1 MNNNFKRII
10 SSVLTVIM
18 LFGLVCNSAVFP
30 AYAADACGY
39 DPAKTMSEL
48 DLSGEDAQA
57 GNSYSIS
64 TVDELT
70 SFAKYVNAG
79 KPTDG
84 TTFYLTSDI
93 KLTGDTW
100 TPIGSKSATAFKG
113 VFDGCGY
120 AVLKLTVDSQENN
133 QALFG
138 YVSGSAAEIKN
149 LGVEGTL
156 KAKANSAGIVANLD
170 GAMIANSWNA
180 VDVTGTY
187 NVGGIAANVNGGTI
201 TNCTNYAYISGT
213 SGVGAI
219 AGSISGKSAVE
230 YSYYVYY
237 SADKGVGSQSGS
249 NTQSVYRFSSS
260 STEVLAEKE
269 LTVGSKTTNNLLTL
283 LNEWIDIQQKRSDY
297 RTWVFDTS
305 ASSTKRVDGNYPCL
319 EYPDYVPPVESTYTA
334 TATMAALY
342 ESKQHAVDGGFY
354 SISTSDE
361 LKQFRDYVNQGFK
374 TDGVTFFQTADL
386 LVTNSIDSWEPIG
399 NDKNKPFQG
408 IYDGQGY
415 VLTGLLM
422 VDAKSSSGFFGFV
435 NNANATIKNVGIVG
449 VITGSDDCGGIVG
462 ELTAGSVINCWFDG
476 EINAK
481 DRVGGIVG
489 KADQAQILNCVNFG
503 TIVGTSKTGGIVGA
517 CSSSTTIK
525 YCYYSQDSKQG
536 CGESSGSQTALLSFS
551 QDGSDF
557 TLERSVAVGSAS
569 GIKLLNV
576 LNHWVTY
583 LALDSTYRYWKIDAT
598 AAGVARIQGTHPTH
612 LFPGDNSGV
621 KRVDEPHFDVDSET
635 NPYNVKYIETATM
648 TELYDSGADAVA
660 GGHYSIN
667 SGAELKK
674 LALYVKGNHATKDVT
689 FYLTKDVDISV
700 KALGNDA
707 DGWLPIGCDYTVHD
721 SQSLSYVFKG
731 SFDGCGYTVYGLYIY
746 DERGDNV
753 GLFGR
758 TKGAAIKN
766 LGVIGGVVGEF
777 NCGGIVGRAED
788 TTITNCWANV
798 SLQAE
803 SETGGIAG
811 RIKDTT
817 IENCVSYGA
826 TLCAGGETCISGG
839 IAGDV
844 LGKSAIKNCYY
855 LKGTAQGG
863 YNSAPSGT
871 EINILTFTYGFEQ
884 DDYYCMLERATQI
897 DDITTTSLLDAL
909 NAWVFLQNNGQYSG
923 WRNSVTLIGE
933 GDHSGHYPRLMT
945 PGQFQ
950 DSDPNEKY
958 DGDYTATAS
967 VSQLF
972 STGSDG
978 VEGNAYSINGL
989 DDLEALQKY
998 VDAGRKTKGI
1008 IFFMTRDVDM
1018 SYKYHVDGNSWHPIG
1033 DVNNPFVGI
1042 FDGQGY
1048 TVKYLYINTSE
1059 EDQGLF
1065 GHVGKIGQS
1074 ATIKNLGVCG
1084 VVRASTNAGG
1094 IVGDMNFSTIANCWS
1109 SCEVASTGNNAGG
1122 LVGGA
1127 NEGKIVN
1134 CTSYG
1139 AITSTGAYG
1148 AIVGYAWGTTINYCY
1163 YLYGTC
1169 QQAYSSASTVVP
1181 VGVQYFN
1188 GTSSACIL
1196 HEKVNVEGT
1205 TTQNALSALKLYVDA
1220 HPEANYCY
1228 WVIGNT
1234 EEYIKMG
1241 VALFPVL
1248 ISASGTMG
1256 GKDFNE
1262 VQAYFNGTEYYSVI
1276 KAINAANDAEGGGDV
1291 ILVTNV
1297 VFYLHDDVTLDS
1309 DVRLV
1314 TDKYSAIIKSNIK
1327 LQSMQQFDGYFT
1339 VKDGGKIYLWDS
1351 AKNDYALFMYSQKK
1365 ADPSCNSKIYGTT
1378 SLNFR
1383 SAPVVG
1389 DYPSAYNLSLE
1400 DGEFI
1405 INSTLES
1412 GNPHGIPGG
1421 STITVKSRATFNVGA
1436 NARIRTTGGT
1446 ADGKRAGADILN
1458 EGTVKIGNA
1467 TLDRNGGV
1475 RMCGIFEDDGG
1486 TVTLPYI
1493 YKEGYTLRG
1502 WSDANGTIHVAGS
1515 RVKDVQPNS
1524 AFKAEWSLGESA
1536 NDPYPGD
1543 DAFSDDTPVY
1553 NIPITVIQSNGGT
1566 ISPESMMAAK
1576 GENLSFQITANSG
1589 YIIKTVLVDGKN
1601 VTSQLDENN
1610 CYNYISISRASTII
1624 ALFAKTTNEAYYNWV
1639 NSFTDISANDWFYE
1653 SVRYTASAQLFIG
1666 TEATVFS
1673 PDDAM
1678 TREMIVTVLWR
1689 LAGSPVVP
1697 DENKISFRDVSTD
1710 SYAYE
1715 AIRWASMF
1723 NIIEGYGDGTFGY
1736 GDPILREQLV
1746 TILFRFARSYVGV
1759 DVSLTDSTNILGY
1772 SDVLQI
1778 SQGMAQPFQWAVGA
1792 KIIYGTSRTTLEPR
1806 GMATRAQVA
1815 AVFQRFSTIFMDK
1828 IPVFKT

>member
-10 SSVLTVIM
+10 SSVLTVVM
-18 LFGLVCNSAVFP
+18 LFGLVCNSTVFP

-48 DLSGEDAQA
+48 DLSGEEALA
-57 GNSYSIS
+57 GKSYSIS
-64 TVDELT
+64 TADELCA
-70 SFAKYVNAG
+70 FAKYVNAG
-79 KPTDG
+79 KLTEG
-84 TTFYLTSDI
+84 VTFYLTSDI
-93 KLTGDTW
+93 KLSNVTW
-100 TPIGSKSATAFKG
+100 TPIGSKAALAFKG

-187 NVGGIAANVNGGTI
+187 NVGGIAANINGGTI

-635 NPYNVKYIETATM
+635 NPYNVKYNETATM
-648 TELYDSGADAVA
+648 TELYESGTDAIA

-758 TKGAAIKN
+758 TKGATIKN

-978 VEGNAYSINGL
+978 IEGNAYSINGL

-1220 HPEANYCY
+1220 HPETNYCY

-1256 GKDFNE
+1256 DKDFKE

-1276 KAINAANDAEGGGDV
+1276 KAINAANDTEGGGDV
-1291 ILVTNV
+1291 ILATNV

-1314 TDKYSAIIKSNIK
+1314 TDKYSAVIKSNIK

-1412 GNPHGIPGG
+1412 GNPHTIPGG
-1421 STITVKSRATFNVGA
+1421 STLSIQTHATLNVGA
-1436 NARIRTTGGT
+1436 NARIRTTGG
-1446 ADGKRAGADILN
+1446 AVVMN

-1467 TLDRNGGV
+1467 TLDRNGGTKMKGV
-1475 RMCGIFEDDGG
+1475 FEDDGG

-1515 RVKDVQPNS
+1515 RVKDVQPNC

-1566 ISPESMMAAK
+1566 ISPDSMMAAK
-1576 GENLSFQITANSG
+1576 GENLSYQISADTG
-1589 YIIKTVLVDGKN
+1589 YQIKTVLVDGQPVK
-1601 VTSQLDENN
+1601 LDENN
-1610 CYNYISISRASTII
+1610 CYHFISISRAHNII

-1639 NSFTDISANDWFYE
+1639 NSFTDISKNDWFYE

>member
-18 LFGLVCNSAVFP
+18 LFGLVCNSALFP

-48 DLSGEDAQA
+48 DLSGEEALA
-57 GNSYSIS
+57 GKSYSIS
-64 TVDELT
+64 TADELCA
-70 SFAKYVNAG
+70 FAKYVNAG
-79 KPTDG
+79 KLTEG
-84 TTFYLTSDI
+84 VTFYLTSDI
-93 KLTGDTW
+93 KLSNVTW
-100 TPIGSKSATAFKG
+100 TPIGSKAALAFKG

-758 TKGAAIKN
+758 TKGATIKN

-855 LKGTAQGG
+855 LKDTAQGG
-863 YNSAPSGT
+863 YNSAPSGI

-978 VEGNAYSINGL
+978 IEGCCYSINGL

-1220 HPEANYCY
+1220 HPETNYCY

-1291 ILVTNV
+1291 ILATNV

-1412 GNPHGIPGG
+1412 GNPHTIPGG
-1421 STITVKSRATFNVGA
+1421 STLSIQTHATLNVGA
-1436 NARIRTTGGT
+1436 NARIRTTGG
-1446 ADGKRAGADILN
+1446 AVVMN

-1467 TLDRNGGV
+1467 TLDRNGGTKMKGV
-1475 RMCGIFEDDGG
+1475 FEDDGG

-1566 ISPESMMAAK
+1566 ISPDSMMAAK
-1576 GENLSFQITANSG
+1576 GENLSYQISADTG
-1589 YIIKTVLVDGKN
+1589 YQIKTVLVDGQPVK
-1601 VTSQLDENN
+1601 LDENN
-1610 CYNYISISRASTII
+1610 CYHFISISRAHNII

>member
-10 SSVLTVIM
+10 SSVLTVVM

-48 DLSGEDAQA
+48 DLSGEEALA
-57 GNSYSIS
+57 GKSYSIS
-64 TVDELT
+64 TADELCA
-70 SFAKYVNAG
+70 FAKYVNAG
-79 KPTDG
+79 KLTEG
-84 TTFYLTSDI
+84 VTFYLTSDI
-93 KLTGDTW
+93 KLSNVTW
-100 TPIGSKSATAFKG
+100 TPIGSKAALAFKG

-187 NVGGIAANVNGGTI
+187 NVGGIAANINGGTI

-635 NPYNVKYIETATM
+635 NPYNVKYNETATM
-648 TELYDSGADAVA
+648 TELYESGTDAIA
-660 GGHYSIN
+660 GGHYSIS
-667 SGAELKK
+667 SGEELKK
-674 LALYVKGNHATKDVT
+674 LALFVKENHSTADAT

-700 KALGNDA
+700 KAIGNDA

-758 TKGAAIKN
+758 TKGATIKN

-978 VEGNAYSINGL
+978 IEGNAYSINGL

-1220 HPEANYCY
+1220 HPETNYCY

-1234 EEYIKMG
+1234 EEYLKMG

-1256 GKDFNE
+1256 DKDFKE

-1291 ILVTNV
+1291 ILATNV

-1412 GNPHGIPGG
+1412 GNPHTIPGG
-1421 STITVKSRATFNVGA
+1421 STLSIQTHATLNVGA
-1436 NARIRTTGGT
+1436 NARIRTTGG
-1446 ADGKRAGADILN
+1446 AVVMN

-1467 TLDRNGGV
+1467 TLDRNGGTKMKGV
-1475 RMCGIFEDDGG
+1475 FEDDGG

-1502 WSDANGTIHVAGS
+1502 WSGANGTIHVAGS

-1566 ISPESMMAAK
+1566 ISPDSMMAAK
-1576 GENLSFQITANSG
+1576 GENLSYQISADTG
-1589 YIIKTVLVDGKN
+1589 YQIKTVLVDGQP
-1601 VTSQLDENN
+1601 VELDENN
-1610 CYNYISISRASTII
+1610 CYHFISISRAHNII

>member
-48 DLSGEDAQA
+48 DLSGEEALA
-57 GNSYSIS
+57 GKSYSIS
-64 TVDELT
+64 TADELCA
-70 SFAKYVNAG
+70 FAKYVNAG
-79 KPTDG
+79 KLTEG
-84 TTFYLTSDI
+84 VTFYLTSDI
-93 KLTGDTW
+93 KLSNVTW
-100 TPIGSKSATAFKG
+100 TPIGSKAALAFKG

-758 TKGAAIKN
+758 TKGATIKN

-958 DGDYTATAS
+958 DGDYTATSS

-978 VEGNAYSINGL
+978 IEGNAYSINGL

-1220 HPEANYCY
+1220 HPETNYCY

-1234 EEYIKMG
+1234 EEYLKMG

-1256 GKDFNE
+1256 DKDFKE

-1291 ILVTNV
+1291 ILATNV

-1314 TDKYSAIIKSNIK
+1314 TDKYSAVIKSNIK
-1327 LQSMQQFDGYFT
+1327 LQSMQQLDGYFT

-1412 GNPHGIPGG
+1412 GNPHTIPGG
-1421 STITVKSRATFNVGA
+1421 STLSIQTHATLNVGA
-1436 NARIRTTGGT
+1436 NARIRTTGG
-1446 ADGKRAGADILN
+1446 AVVMN

-1467 TLDRNGGV
+1467 TLDRNGGTKMKGV
-1475 RMCGIFEDDGG
+1475 FEDDGG

-1566 ISPESMMAAK
+1566 ISPDSMMAAK
-1576 GENLSFQITANSG
+1576 GENLSYQISADTG
-1589 YIIKTVLVDGKN
+1589 YQIKTVLVDGQPVK
-1601 VTSQLDENN
+1601 LDENN
-1610 CYNYISISRASTII
+1610 CYHFISISRAHNII

-1639 NSFTDISANDWFYE
+1639 NSFTDISNNDWFYE

-1689 LAGSPVVP
+1689 LAGSPIVP